1 MGPQTHQLCLRMAL
15 LRLLLPI
22 LLLALSSASDNHL
35 YTKVYTPEEKK
46 AMGKAIR
53 FLADMDQS
61 FNGRVRP
68 RFGKRSPYE
77 DAQRMLANMDQ
88 SFTGKV
94 RPRFGKRSP
103 YEDAQQMLANMDQS
117 FTGQVRPRFGKRGSN
132 DEALRFIADMDQ
144 SYNGQV
150 RPRFGKRA
158 SSRAQYDPEVDWVPD
173 TEREPPFKSVNRQIW
188 KFVHTQIAEQS
199 FIEKF
204 CLISTYFLRTDFLKS

>member
-1 MGPQTHQLCLRMAL
+1 MGVPQTNQLCLRMAL

-77 DAQRMLANMDQ
+77 DAQ
-88 SFTGKV
+88 
-94 RPRFGKRSP
+94 
-103 YEDAQQMLANMDQS
+103 QMLANMDQS
-117 FTGQVRPRFGKRGSN
+117 FNGQVRPRFGKRGSN
-132 DEALRFIADMDQ
+132 DEALRFLADMDK
-144 SYNGQV
+144 SFNGQV

-158 SSRAQYDPEVDWVPD
+158 SSLPQYDPEVDWVPH
-173 TEREPPFKSVNRQIW
+173 TEREPPFKSVNRQI
-188 KFVHTQIAEQS
+188 
-199 FIEKF
+199 
-204 CLISTYFLRTDFLKS
+204 

>member
-1 MGPQTHQLCLRMAL
+1 MGTQTLQLCLRMAL
-15 LRLLLPI
+15 LRLLVPI
-22 LLLALSSASDNHL
+22 LLISTLSTFASSASENNNL

-77 DAQRMLANMDQ
+77 DAQKMLANMDQ
-88 SFTGKV
+88 SFNGQV

-117 FTGQVRPRFGKRGSN
+117 FNGQVSPRFGKRGSN

-144 SYNGQV
+144 SFNGQV

-158 SSRAQYDPEVDWVPD
+158 SSLAQYDPEVDLVAD
-173 TEREPPFKSVNRQIW
+173 SEREPPYKFVNRQI
-188 KFVHTQIAEQS
+188 
-199 FIEKF
+199 
-204 CLISTYFLRTDFLKS
+204 

>member
-1 MGPQTHQLCLRMAL
+1 M

-22 LLLALSSASDNHL
+22 LLLALSASSAANNHL

-77 DAQRMLANMDQ
+77 DAQQMLANMDQ
-88 SFTGKV
+88 SFNGQV

-117 FTGQVRPRFGKRGSN
+117 FNGQVRPRFGKRGSN
-132 DEALRFIADMDQ
+132 DEALRFLADMDQ
-144 SYNGQV
+144 SFNGQV

-158 SSRAQYDPEVDWVPD
+158 SSLPQYDPEVDWVPH
-173 TEREPPFKSVNRQIW
+173 TERES
-188 KFVHTQIAEQS
+188 
-199 FIEKF
+199 
-204 CLISTYFLRTDFLKS
+204 L